1 MKIFLTVLFVFV
13 ATSILTTCSYFLNNV
28 NASDSMVTVGGN
40 GSSWDAFTPKNIEIK
55 VGESVTWHNPMIVP
69 EPHTVAFLEDPNY
82 FPPPATPFS
91 ISNISELKSV
101 VPVPNME
108 PLIVAN
114 ESGANAVV
122 IDNARHYTPVAI
134 DSTGNNVTYL
144 DINGNY
150 TMTGT
155 EKFVNSGWIWPEGLS
170 PPGLP
175 PIDSFTVTFKKPGT
189 YDYICVVHPWM
200 NGVVTV
206 T

>member
-1 MKIFLTVLFVFV
+1 V
-13 ATSILTTCSYFLNNV
+13 ATTILAASSYILNNA
-28 NASDSMVTVGGN
+28 NAFDSMVSLGGN
-40 GSSWDAFTPKNIEIK
+40 GSSWDAITPKNIEIK

-69 EPHTVAFLEDPNY
+69 EPHTVAFLGDPNY

-91 ISNISELKSV
+91 ISNISELISV
-101 VPVPNME
+101 LPVPNME

-144 DINGNY
+144 EINENY
-150 TMTGT
+150 SMTGT
-155 EKFVNSGWIWPEGLS
+155 EKFVNSGWIWPEGMA

-175 PIDSFTVTFKKPGT
+175 PINSFTVTFGKPGT
-189 YDYICVVHPWM
+189 YDYLCVIHPWM